1 MDTVV
6 RDPGVVLHRFKE
18 RMNRLVKG
26 SNPIDSAWSAMVKL
40 NYERPD
46 GDAGI
51 DQPRGH
57 LPSPNLRNNVFILL

>member
-6 RDPGVVLHRFKE
+6 RDPGVVLHRFNE

-46 GDAGI
+46 GDAGATK
-51 DQPRGH
+51 GS
-57 LPSPNLRNNVFILL
+57 LLSPNLRNNVFILL